1 MPDISGKR
9 FVLSH
14 TLTPRQRASLAPR
27 ITKAGGVVRERL
39 TRRTDFVVVST
50 GEIRLAEPQQKGGP
64 RLVTV
69 AEVRKML
76 DQTMLLSREDGVEHM
91 LDLST
96 GQQFRRFPEAL
107 TSMRRLKER
116 EVTQERIEEILAV
129 AGIRTS
135 RDDDGDTLV
144 SAMGETVNILVSPER
159 KFVRFLKLVVVPP
172 GASDDTKCV
181 VVSRL
186 NNEYDVVRF
195 RLWAE
200 EGFCADYSMPFEHGL
215 SPAQLVSMLL
225 GFTWVIRTA
234 LQSDIAADLLG

>member
-1 MPDISGKR
+1 
-9 FVLSH
+9 
-14 TLTPRQRASLAPR
+14 
-27 ITKAGGVVRERL
+27 
-39 TRRTDFVVVST
+39 
-50 GEIRLAEPQQKGGP
+50 
-64 RLVTV
+64 
-69 AEVRKML
+69 
-76 DQTMLLSREDGVEHM
+76 
-91 LDLST
+91 
-96 GQQFRRFPEAL
+96 
-107 TSMRRLKER
+107 
-116 EVTQERIEEILAV
+116 
-129 AGIRTS
+129 
-135 RDDDGDTLV
+135 
-144 SAMGETVNILVSPER
+144 VSPDR

>member
-14 TLTPRQRASLAPR
+14 SLTPRQRASLAPR

-39 TRRTDFVVVST
+39 TRRTDFMVVST
-50 GEIRLAEPQQKGGP
+50 AQLRLAEPRQQEGP

-91 LDLST
+91 LDLNT
-96 GQQFRRFPEAL
+96 GKQFQRFPETVAA
-107 TSMRRLKER
+107 MPRLKER
-116 EVTQERIEEILAV
+116 EVTQERIEEILAA
-129 AGIRTS
+129 AGIKTS
-135 RDDDGDTLV
+135 RDEDGDTLV
-144 SAMGETVNILVSPER
+144 SAMGETVNIVMSPDR
-159 KFVRFLKLVVVPP
+159 QFVRFLKLVVVPP
-172 GASDDTKCV
+172 GASEETKCV

-234 LQSDIAADLLG
+234 LQSDIAAELLG